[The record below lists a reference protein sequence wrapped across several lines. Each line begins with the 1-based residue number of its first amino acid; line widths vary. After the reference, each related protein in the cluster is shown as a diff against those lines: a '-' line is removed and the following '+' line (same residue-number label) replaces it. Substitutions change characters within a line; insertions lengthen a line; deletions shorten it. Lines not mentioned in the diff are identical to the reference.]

1 MKGLGILILAGG
13 GGERFGGEKA
23 LFRIGGKPMIQLVFE
38 EIRKLSREVVIS
50 CRSSREKLARMFPEA
65 KIVPDKF
72 DKKGALTGL
81 MSALP
86 EIGSEYVALVTCDS
100 PKIKS
105 EVLKLIFRSAQGHDG
120 AIPKWPNGYIEPL
133 QAVYNTGKLRRA
145 VIEAWGDGKM
155 RLAEV
160 LGRLSDIVYVSTEEL
175 KKADPELESF
185 LNVNLPEDLTN
196 F

>member
-1 MKGLGILILAGG
+1 MKELSILILAGG

-38 EIRKLSREVVIS
+38 EISKLSKEVVIS
-50 CRSSREKLARMFPEA
+50 CRSSREKLAMMFPDA

-105 EVLKLIFRSAQGHDG
+105 EVLELISKSAQGHDG
-120 AIPKWPNGYIEPL
+120 AIPKWPNSYIEPL
-133 QAVYNTGKLRRA
+133 QAVYNTGKLRKA
-145 VIEAWGDGKM
+145 VVEAWEDEKM

-160 LGRLSDIVYVSTEEL
+160 LERLSDIVYVSTEEL
-175 KKADPELESF
+175 KKIDPELKSF
-185 LNVNLPEDLTN
+185 SNVNLPEDLIN